1 MSCEDGKDINTAM
14 GNFRPNAPA
23 TRADVFE
30 FMMYTKKMQ
39 EEQARICA
47 SYFDI
52 FFDVNAETSI
62 LALETIA
69 AQCPNL

>member
-52 FFDVNAETSI
+52 FFDGNAETSI

-69 AQCPNL
+69 VQCPNL